1 LFLTC
6 CLPLCRIPDAV
17 SVSVWGANVDDG
29 PDGDDDEGRGG
40 VGGECEDLFVAAVA
54 AGLFGDGSP
63 LLTGHLVV
71 TLVLVSPL
79 SLMHWM
85 APVEILE
92 SLAVFSSFGMRTIF
106 GILRGLVGECIAFA
120 DGADSSRL
128 TSCERCLLWKLPIEN
143 EALWQANNR
152 GFDFI
157 WCSL

>member
-17 SVSVWGANVDDG
+17 SVWGANVDDD
-29 PDGDDDEGRGG
+29 PDDDDDDDEGRGG
-40 VGGECEDLFVAAVA
+40 EYEDLFVAAVA
-54 AGLFGDGSP
+54 AAGLVGDGSP
-63 LLTGHLVV
+63 LSAGNLAV

-79 SLMHWM
+79 SLTHWM
-85 APVEILE
+85 APVGILE
-92 SLAVFSSFGMRTIF
+92 SLAGFSSFGMRTIF

-120 DGADSSRL
+120 DGADSSCL

-152 GFDFI
+152 DFDFI